1 MQENDRPGEPL
12 HHDEDEVEL
21 QRLEEQFDQGSG
33 RTETD
38 RPTNRVPLIVGIIIA
53 LVIGLGAILWF
64 ATRDPSPPRVET
76 ADKNDEHSTDESGK
90 EVRLSPELLES
101 AEIATETVTS
111 RPAVALLDVTGT
123 VESDPQQTQAVS
135 PLVAGRVEQVFVSI
149 GDRISAGQ
157 TLATIASTEITE
169 AYGKF
174 HEAEN
179 RLDIARKTL
188 LRVRRSENRVGVL
201 QAKARLDEAEATL
214 KRTRRLIE
222 LGAGAGKDL
231 IAAETAFK
239 TAQADHE
246 FQRNIT
252 LNKEIQEAEAEVK
265 TAEIDVNH
273 QKRSL
278 LAFGVNIRANDED
291 ARNMIVVPLKAPLSG
306 TVSERL
312 INVGS
317 GVQAGQQMFT
327 LSNISSV
334 WITANVPQQQ
344 LGRIRIG
351 MVAEVTTNNQRFSAR
366 VTYLDPTIN
375 EDTRTAKVR
384 LAVENPGERLRPG
397 MFVEVGFQT
406 GTDTAKGEELVVNSE
421 AIQRIGEKT
430 VVFVPRENEPG
441 AFEVRDV
448 EVGGEVEGY
457 TRITSGL
464 KFGEKVVT
472 KGSFILK
479 TQLQKGEMGEGH

>member
-1 MQENDRPGEPL
+1 MSEKNSIEETSHFQS
-12 HHDEDEVEL
+12 EVDVSESKP
-21 QRLEEQFDQGSG
+21 R
-33 RTETD
+33 
-38 RPTNRVPLIVGIIIA
+38 NRFALILTLVIVAVVGI
-53 LVIGLGAILWF
+53 GAIAWM
-64 ATRDPSPPRVET
+64 ATRKSADTRVEISEKKE
-76 ADKNDEHSTDESGK
+76 DGHSENETGK
-90 EVRLSPELLES
+90 EVKLYPELLES
-101 AEIATETVTS
+101 ANIEIEGVTS
-111 RPAVALLDVTGT
+111 RPAIALLDVTGT

-135 PLVAGRVEQVFVSI
+135 PLVAGRVEQVNVSI
-149 GDRISAGQ
+149 GDRVSAGQ
-157 TLATIASTEITE
+157 TLATVASTEITE

-179 RLDIARKTL
+179 RLDIARKNL
-188 LRVRRSENRVGVL
+188 QRVRRSENRIGIL
-201 QAKARLDEAEATL
+201 TAKAKLDEAEATL

-231 IAAETAFK
+231 IAAETAYK
-239 TAQADHE
+239 TAQADYE

-273 QKRSL
+273 QRRSL
-278 LAFGVNIRANDED
+278 LALGINIRADDED
-291 ARNMIVVPLKAPLSG
+291 ARKIILVPIRAPLTG
-306 TVSERL
+306 TVSERQ

-344 LGRIRIG
+344 LGLINIG
-351 MVAEVTTNNQRFSAR
+351 SIALVKTTALGDQTINAR
-366 VTYLDPTIN
+366 VTYIDPSIN

-384 LAVENPGERLRPG
+384 LAVDNPGERLRPG

-406 GTDTAKGEELVVNSE
+406 GTSSATGEEIVVNSE

-430 VVFVPRENEPG
+430 VVFVPRENEQG
-441 AFEVRDV
+441 AFEVREV
-448 EVGGEVEGY
+448 EPGGEVEGY
-457 TRITSGL
+457 TRIKDGL
-464 KFGEKVVT
+464 KIGEKVVT

-479 TQLQKGEMGEGH
+479 TQLQKGELGDEH